1 MLEADIVRAAIFPL
15 MLAGAIYIWRSGRRV
30 AGRLLVLIGVLHLS
44 GLWVGREPLRRIA
57 EGGFFNQVD
66 SAVGK
71 LPSYADQELVFWF
84 ALWGLLMVL
93 IGQLLI
99 VLEGRGV
106 RAPAWFG
113 VELLVLNLGCAFLL
127 PKGGFW
133 WVLLPA
139 YRIIRPARD
148 RAVEAGT

>member
-1 MLEADIVRAAIFPL
+1 MLEADLIRAAIFPL
-15 MLAGAIYIWRSGRRV
+15 TLGGAIYIWRSGRRV
-30 AGRLLVLIGVLHLS
+30 AGRLMVLIGILHLS
-44 GLWVGREPLRRIA
+44 GLWVSREPLRRIA

-66 SAVGK
+66 SAVGN
-71 LPSYADQELVFWF
+71 LPGYADQELVFWF
-84 ALWGLLMVL
+84 TLWGLVTVV

-99 VLEGRGV
+99 VMERKGV
-106 RAPAWFG
+106 QAPAWFG
-113 VELLVLNLGCAFLL
+113 VELFVLNLGCAFLL

-148 RAVEAGT
+148 RTGEAGT